1 MRILV
6 FLSVYLVIREIILN
20 TLSTG
25 KQREIILNSLSTGKQ
40 IDIYNSLST
49 GTGRC
54 HYIIMQASCARTSS
68 VLCLLSGMI
77 QREGG

>member
-6 FLSVYLVIREIILN
+6 FLSVYLIIREIILN

-40 IDIYNSLST
+40 IDNSLST

-54 HYIIMQASCARTSS
+54 HYIIMQASCARTSCARTSS
-68 VLCLLSGMI
+68 VLLSSDSERGW
-77 QREGG
+77 